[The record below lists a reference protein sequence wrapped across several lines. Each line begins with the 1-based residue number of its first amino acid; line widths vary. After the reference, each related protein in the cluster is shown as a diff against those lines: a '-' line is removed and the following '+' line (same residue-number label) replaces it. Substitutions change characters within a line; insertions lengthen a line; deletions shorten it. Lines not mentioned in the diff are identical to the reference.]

1 MQVGVEA
8 LYMHAA
14 IDGAAILGSGSV
26 GGLAAGFS
34 IGPVLGWKF
43 VTRGGFTVNSQ
54 IGIGFRAAKQA
65 TDPNA
70 PKDDTSAVL
79 LGSLAIGWTF

>member
-1 MQVGVEA
+1 
-8 LYMHAA
+8 MHAA
-14 IDGAAILGSGSV
+14 LEGASALGTGSI

-54 IGIGFRAAKQA
+54 IGVGFRATKQ
-65 TDPNA
+65 TTGDPAA
-70 PKDDTSAVL
+70 PKDDRTAVL